1 MTDLNEQPNPTSPP
15 DNRPEGVPAHATWA
29 NGLWYVGGVSI
40 NRMAGQPVT
49 REIAAVRRD
58 EFEAQQKALA
68 AKQREGLPPGY
79 FRANGL
85 IYKGS
90 GEGSVDSKPAF
101 DLKGGYSDDG
111 RHRPGHAEHRAAR
124 VAAIQKANAEE
135 MQAIAEMERA
145 TQARHEAAARRSQ
158 ATDVLV
164 DA

>member
-15 DNRPEGVPAHATWA
+15 DDRPEGVPAHATWA

-40 NRMAGQPVT
+40 NRMAGQPT
-49 REIAAVRRD
+49 TPEAAASRRA
-58 EFEAQQKALA
+58 EWQAQQDALA
-68 AKQREGLPPGY
+68 AKQREGLPPGH

-90 GEGSVDSKPAF
+90 GQGAVASKVAVE
-101 DLKGGYSDDG
+101 LEGGYSDDG
-111 RHRPGHAEHRAAR
+111 RHQPGHAEHRAAR